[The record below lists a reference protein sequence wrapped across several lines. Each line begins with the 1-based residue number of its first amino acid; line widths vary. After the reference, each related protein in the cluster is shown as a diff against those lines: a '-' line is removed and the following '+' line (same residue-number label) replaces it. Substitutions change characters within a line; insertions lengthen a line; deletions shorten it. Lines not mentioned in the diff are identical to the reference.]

1 MDKNLNAQNGSNL
14 YIYIYIY
21 IDFTQLQRINRI
33 ATEANTGRGS
43 CKYDDGSRGRSL
55 AGEAVIIRDR
65 NGFHMHF
72 VMLLQSVT

>member
-1 MDKNLNAQNGSNL
+1 MHRIGQIYT

-21 IDFTQLQRINRI
+21 IYFKQIQRINRI
-33 ATEANTGRGS
+33 ASDANIGRGF
-43 CKYDDGSRGRSL
+43 CKYNGGSRGPSL

-72 VMLLQSVT
+72 VMLLKSVT